1 MKAVELPNG
10 FGIDLDSIHYI
21 QSWKQHKHPFTGEP
35 IDEAE
40 LLVQC
45 ENAQILL
52 RGTIE
57 QIEKCQSIIMNHL
70 YAKAYGK

>member
-10 FGIDLDSIHYI
+10 FGIDLDSIRYI
-21 QSWKQHKHPFTGEP
+21 QSWKQQKHPWSGEP

-45 ENAQILL
+45 ENAQIIL

-57 QIEKCQSIIMNHL
+57 QIEKCQSIILIHL
-70 YAKAYGK
+70 NAKAYGK